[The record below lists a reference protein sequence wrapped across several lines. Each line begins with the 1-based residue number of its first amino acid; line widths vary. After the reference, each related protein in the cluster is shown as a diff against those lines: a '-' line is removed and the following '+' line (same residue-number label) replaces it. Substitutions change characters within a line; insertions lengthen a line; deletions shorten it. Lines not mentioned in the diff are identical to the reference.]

1 MEKNIRVVVVDSN
14 NEVASSIVKHFRN
27 NYEIEIVSCIDNGVD
42 ALNYFINNYKDFDLV
57 VMDVLL
63 PNMDG
68 ITILE
73 NLKNREFNKKI
84 IVLSSFKDDYSI
96 KKMVSLGV
104 NYYMIKPFNL
114 DSLEERIKDLYNESE
129 LLVGTNAE
137 ASLEMKICDCLHALG
152 VPSHLRGYKYI
163 KDGVLLMLTSG
174 QSISYITKEIYPV
187 VADIYNATPSRVERS
202 IRNAIEISWERGDT
216 DVINDM
222 FGNSVD
228 YERSKPT
235 NTEFLNTI
243 ADRIRLSNKFVA

>member
-1 MEKNIRVVVVDSN
+1 MEKQIRTVIVDSN
-14 NEVASSIVKHFRN
+14 SEVTSSISKQFRG
-27 NYEIEIVSCIDNGVD
+27 NYDIEVVSCIDNGVD
-42 ALNYFINNYKDFDLV
+42 ALNYFINNYNDFDLV
-57 VMDVLL
+57 IMDILL
-63 PNMDG
+63 PKMDG

-104 NYYMIKPFNL
+104 NYYMIKPFSL
-114 DSLEERIKDLYNESE
+114 DSLEERIKDLYKESE
-129 LLVGTNAE
+129 MLVGSNAE
-137 ASLEMKICDCLHALG
+137 ASLEMKVCDCLHALG

-163 KDGVLLMLTSG
+163 RDGIILMLTSG
-174 QSISYITKEIYPV
+174 QSISYITKEIYPTL
-187 VADIYNATPSRVERS
+187 AEMYNATSSRVERS
-202 IRNAIEISWERGDT
+202 IRNAIEVSWGRGDT

-235 NTEFLNTI
+235 NTEYLNTV
-243 ADRIRLSNKFVA
+243 ADKIRLSNKFIV